1 MRLDGIH
8 HVTAIT
14 ADAQRNVDFYAGT
27 LGLRLVKTTVN
38 FDAPDMYHLYFGDQ
52 TGSPG
57 SILTFFEIPG
67 AAPGTAG
74 PGMIHRV
81 VLRVPDGAALDEW
94 ERRLRMDGR
103 PVERDDEALI
113 TADPEGLALEL
124 RTSGRGEVPLAAAAI
139 PGVAVTGIDGVRM
152 YSLQPART
160 RAAAAE
166 VLGFEVEDRDVM
178 AVRGPR
184 RSGRLWLDTAPPGTR
199 RAPGA
204 GTVHHVAWTAEDDD
218 HEGWRDRVSDEG
230 LHGTDIIDR
239 QYFRSVYFRE
249 PGGVLFEIA
258 TVGPG
263 FTADEPEATLGE
275 ALKLPPVYE
284 SHRDEIVRR
293 LRPFAR
299 PPAAGAAR

>member
-27 LGLRLVKTTVN
+27 LGLRLVKTTVH
-38 FDAPDMYHLYFGDQ
+38 FDAPDMYHLYFGDR

-67 AAPGTAG
+67 AAPGAAG
-74 PGMIHRV
+74 QGMIHRV
-81 VLRVPDGAALDEW
+81 VLRVPDEAALDEW
-94 ERRLRMDGR
+94 ERRLRMAGR
-103 PVERDDEALI
+103 PVERDETSLV

-124 RTSGRGEVPLAAAAI
+124 RASGRGETPLTSPAI
-139 PGVAVTGIDGVRM
+139 PCVAVTGIDGVRM
-152 YSLQPART
+152 YSLRPERT
-160 RAAAAE
+160 LAAATE
-166 VLGFEVEDRDVM
+166 VLGFQAEHPDVLV
-178 AVRGPR
+178 ARGAR
-184 RSGRLWLDTAPPGTR
+184 RSGRLWLDTSPPDSR

-204 GTVHHVAWTAEDDD
+204 GTVHHVAWTAMDDD
-218 HEGWRDRVSDEG
+218 HERWRDRVRDGG
-230 LHGTDIIDR
+230 LQGTDVVDR

-263 FTADEPEATLGE
+263 FTADEPEDTLGE

-284 SHRDEIVRR
+284 PHRDEIVRR
-293 LRPFAR
+293 LRPFER
-299 PPAAGAAR
+299 PPVEGTPR